1 MIISRTPFR
10 MSYVGGGTDISAFYI
25 DEPGAVVSTSI
36 NKYMY
41 ITLHKKFDSN
51 IRVAYS
57 KVEEVDHIKDIIH
70 PLVREALLML
80 SIDGGVEITS
90 TADIP
95 AKGTGLGSSSSYT
108 VGLLN
113 ALYEYKGFK
122 VNKLQLAND
131 ACNIE
136 INLCKEPIG
145 KQDQFAASFGGLK
158 MYEFYPDDSVKVHD
172 IKTSKNFKKLMDDST
187 ISFYL
192 GSTRSASNIL
202 AKQTKISRQ
211 KQKKLV
217 LRRMAEIARE
227 FKNSIEESKMDNL
240 IELMNENWS
249 LKKSMTS
256 EISNNFIDEAYEE
269 GMNAGAKAGKLLGAG
284 GGGFITFFAPP
295 ENHKA
300 IRKSLFRL
308 KEVEL
313 KMEEGGAG
321 IIFNDNLS

>member
-10 MSYVGGGTDISAFYI
+10 MSYVGGGTDISAFYL

-41 ITLHKKFDSN
+41 ITLHKKFDSSTR
-51 IRVAYS
+51 IAYS
-57 KVEEVDHIKDIIH
+57 RVEEVDHIKDIIH
-70 PLVREALLML
+70 PLVRESLQML
-80 SIDGGVEITS
+80 SIDGGIEITS

-113 ALYEYKGFK
+113 VLYEYKGLK
-122 VNKLQLAND
+122 VDKFQLAND

-136 INLCKEPIG
+136 INICKEPIG
-145 KQDQFAASFGGLK
+145 KQDQFAASYGGLK
-158 MYEFYPDDSVKVHD
+158 MYEFYPNDSVKVHD

-202 AKQTKISRQ
+202 AKQTKLSSQ
-211 KQKKLV
+211 PKKKIV

-249 LKKSMTS
+249 LKKSIAS
-256 EISNNFIDEAYEE
+256 EISNNFVNEAFEV
-269 GMNAGAKAGKLLGAG
+269 GINAGAKAGKLLGAG
-284 GGGFITFFAPP
+284 GGGFITFFAPL
-295 ENHKA
+295 ENHNE
-300 IRKSLFRL
+300 IRKSLARL
-308 KEVEL
+308 KEVSLE
-313 KMEEGGAG
+313 MEEGGAS